1 MLDRKRIMS
10 DLILTNANVITMN
23 QASPRAQLIAT
34 RDGRILAVG
43 RNEDLSRLKK
53 QGAEVI
59 DCKRK
64 TVLPGFIDCHC
75 HLLAFAEG
83 LVTLDLTPAKSIR
96 SIADI
101 QATIRRESRD
111 AAPGMWIKGKGYNE
125 FYLTEKRHPSRWDLD
140 VATTVHPIK
149 LTHRSSR
156 AHVLNS
162 LALKL
167 VGISNET
174 ADPPEGLIDRDIETG
189 EPTGLLYG
197 MGDYLAKSIPPI
209 GPEQLEHGI
218 KLASRQLSCLGITS
232 IHDASPRNNLERWG
246 MFQRWIAEGH
256 LQQRA
261 TLLLGYEG
269 FKAYRKHAFSSSIA
283 DDQLRVGGV
292 KIIVHETT
300 GQLSPSRKQLNEM
313 VSEVHEAGLQAV
325 LHAIEGKAVEAACDA
340 IEYTLERSHRSDHRH
355 RIEHCSVC
363 PESLARRIAS
373 LGIRVVTQPSF
384 IYYNG
389 ERYRRTVPDEN
400 LKCLYPIATLM
411 KNGVKAI
418 GSSDFPIV
426 PPNPVMGIY
435 AAVSRKAENG
445 DVVLPEESISALEAV
460 RMYTYYAAEVSYE
473 ETIKGSIMP
482 GRLADLV
489 VLSDDPTKLPPDEIK
504 EIQVEVTILKG
515 KIVWNG
521 MG

>member
-1 MLDRKRIMS
+1 MS
-10 DLILTNANVITMN
+10 DLILTNANVITMD
-23 QASPRAQLIAT
+23 QASPRAQLVVIK
-34 RDGRILAVG
+34 DGRILAVG
-43 RNEDLSRLKK
+43 RNEDLGQSR
-53 QGAEVI
+53 QDSRHVI
-59 DCKRK
+59 DVRGK

-75 HLLAFAEG
+75 HFLAFAEG
-83 LVTLDLTPAKSIR
+83 LVTLDLKPGDTMR
-96 SIADI
+96 SISDL
-101 QATIRRESRD
+101 QAKIRRESRD
-111 AAPGMWIKGKGYNE
+111 AAPGTWIKGKGYNE
-125 FYLTEKRHPSRWDLD
+125 FYVAEKRHPSCWDLD
-140 VATTVHPIK
+140 AATTVHPIK
-149 LTHRSSR
+149 LTHRSGR

-167 VGISNET
+167 VGISKET
-174 ADPPEGLIDRDIETG
+174 ADPPEGLIDRDIKTG

-197 MGDYLAKSIPPI
+197 MGDYLARTIPPVDHKQM
-209 GPEQLEHGI
+209 ERGI
-218 KLASRQLSCLGITS
+218 RLASRQLCSLGVTS
-232 IHDASPRNNLERWG
+232 IHDASPRNDPDRWG
-246 MFQRWIAEGH
+246 MFQQWMEEGL
-256 LQQRA
+256 LQQRVS
-261 TLLLGYEG
+261 LILGYEG

-300 GQLSPSRKQLNEM
+300 GRLSPSRKQLNEM
-313 VSEVHEAGLQAV
+313 VRDVHEAGLQAV

-340 IEYTLERSHRSDHRH
+340 IEYSLERSRRSDHRH

-373 LGIRVVTQPSF
+373 LGIGVVTQPSF

-389 ERYRRTVPDEN
+389 ERYLRTVPGAN

-411 KNGVKAI
+411 KNGVKVI

-426 PPNPVMGIY
+426 PPDPVVGIY

-445 DVVLPEESISALEAV
+445 EVVLPEERISALEAL
-460 RMYTYYAAEVSYE
+460 RMYTDYAAEASYE
-473 ETIKGSIMP
+473 EMIKGSIKP

-489 VLSDDPTKLPPDEIK
+489 ILSDDPTKLTPDEIK
-504 EIQVEVTILKG
+504 EIRVEMTILKG
-515 KIVWNG
+515 EVVWDT